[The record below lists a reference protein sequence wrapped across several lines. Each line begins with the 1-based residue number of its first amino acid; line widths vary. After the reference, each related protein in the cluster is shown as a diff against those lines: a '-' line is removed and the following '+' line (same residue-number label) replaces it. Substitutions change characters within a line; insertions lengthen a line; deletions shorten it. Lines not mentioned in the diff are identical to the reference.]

1 MDALVGRIVDTV
13 ERQGILD
20 NTIIIY
26 TSDNGTTSSSKGK
39 GVEYGGMSHLSFQE
53 QKLLLMG
60 QQIH

>member
-39 GVEYGGMSHLSFQE
+39 GVEYGVHVPFVHFRSRNYY
-53 QKLLLMG
+53 
-60 QQIH
+60 